1 VYVNRVLSIL
11 THTLSH
17 TLTLF
22 LFYWIA
28 LEKLP
33 TGLVEFDASHT
44 LIDGGLTA
52 SNFEGLNDLT
62 WLLLDG
68 CAFQTSIPTEFAL
81 LPGLEYFYI
90 SDSQITGD
98 LSYMQNMPVL
108 FEHFASNNPELVR
121 TLACFIS
128 IVERSRD
135 SHVFDFSHPK
145 HYPKHYYR
153 AEISQALSAS
163 WRV

>member
-1 VYVNRVLSIL
+1 MNDLL
-11 THTLSH
+11 TTRNHSTEF
-17 TLTLF
+17 LF
-22 LFYWIA
+22 LGKTSFGGS
-28 LEKLP
+28 LPKLP

-90 SDSQITGD
+90 SDAQITGD

-121 TLACFIS
+121 TLAFIS
-128 IVERSRD
+128 IVGRSRD
-135 SHVFDFSHPK
+135 SHVFDVSHPN
-145 HYPKHYYR
+145 PYYR

-163 WRV
+163 WRA